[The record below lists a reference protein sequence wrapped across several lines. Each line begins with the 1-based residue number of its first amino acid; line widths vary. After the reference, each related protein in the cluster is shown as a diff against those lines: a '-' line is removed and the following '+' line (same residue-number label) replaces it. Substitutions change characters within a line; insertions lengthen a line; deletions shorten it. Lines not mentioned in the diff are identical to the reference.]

1 MTYGSLLLLST
12 SQYYMDVGLKTMT
25 FLYWKKKKSI
35 LHEPL
40 AI

>member
-12 SQYYMDVGLKTMT
+12 SQYYMDVGLKPTT
-25 FLYWKKKKSI
+25 FLYRKKKSI